1 MEADNRLDEQKFETY
16 EDVLK
21 RLKRANGHLAK
32 VIDMVQQ
39 ECQGKDVA
47 QQMQAV
53 VKALI
58 KAKDIFVRE
67 NINLCLNE
75 ESEMSPELLK
85 KELAEL
91 SKYL

>member
-1 MEADNRLDEQKFETY
+1 MKADNKLDEQKFETY